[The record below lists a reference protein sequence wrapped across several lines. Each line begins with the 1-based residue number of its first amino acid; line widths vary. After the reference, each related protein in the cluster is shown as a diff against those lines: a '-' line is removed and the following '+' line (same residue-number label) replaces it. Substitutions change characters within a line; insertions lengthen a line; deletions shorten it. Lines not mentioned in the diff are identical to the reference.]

1 MRFILQ
7 STINKNFTELMCQF
21 YTQKRS
27 ISVSPVN
34 IILRR
39 SKNTELNRNNKLIQ
53 FVTVTLLAEY

>member
-1 MRFILQ
+1 
-7 STINKNFTELMCQF
+7 MCQF

-34 IILRR
+34 VILRR